1 MDLLKLVIVDDEP
14 ILLKGLMNTY
24 EWEQMGFQVV
34 GTAQSG
40 EQALKVIGEKRPDV
54 VLTDIRMKQMTGL
67 QMMEEVQKT
76 QRDCIF
82 IVLSAYRDFSYA
94 KQACDLGAFA
104 YLLKPIEDEQIQET
118 MESAYNACMEKK
130 KNTEKYKNWERIVK
144 EDSVSFLEVVVQ
156 KYLQGQIPFEKVQEV
171 FDTVGQIVEPADRFI
186 TVDADIDIAYK
197 ITNALEYEASRFV
210 LEKFLEEEIGSR
222 YFFWHFVNEEG
233 SSIFIIK
240 TKDNATV
247 RELKHLLE
255 QAKEEQKSPIVASIS
270 KPYKG
275 LGGIRRSYEEAV
287 KLFELASVNGGGT
300 FTIREELGE
309 QGEKNYSAEE
319 ELQIFGA
326 LRKNDVAALKEA
338 FVRFIYAL
346 PDEEDVQRQKMHAI
360 MLQAEVTIEDSYG
373 MTAELKRQFQN
384 YYSNMQNLN
393 ASKEVDVCY
402 KILCKAIEIRCEYVS
417 NHGVKGNK
425 EYVSDAVAY
434 IEEHLRE
441 EDLSIVS
448 VATHVYLNP
457 VYFGRV
463 FKETF
468 HMSFKKYLLQCRM
481 EKAKKLLQGNTES
494 IGSICDQIGISNPS
508 YFAHLFKE
516 YTGKLP
522 SEYKKEFDA

>member
-24 EWEQMGFQVV
+24 EWDKMGFQVV

-40 EQALKVIGEKRPDV
+40 EQAIKVIREKKPDI

-67 QMMEEVQKT
+67 QMMEEVQKFHK
-76 QRDCIF
+76 DCMF
-82 IVLSAYRDFSYA
+82 IVLSAYRDFTYA

-104 YLLKPIEDEQIQET
+104 YLLKPIEDEQLQET

-130 KNTEKYKNWERIVK
+130 KNTEKYENWERIVK
-144 EDSVSFLEVVVQ
+144 EDSISFLEVVVQ
-156 KYLQGQIPFEKVQEV
+156 KYLQDQIPFEKMQEV
-171 FDTVGQIVEPADRFI
+171 FETVGQIVEPADRFI
-186 TVDADIDIAYK
+186 TVDVDIDIAYK

-210 LEKFLEEEIGSR
+210 LEKYLQEEIGCR
-222 YFFWHFVNEEG
+222 YFFWHFTNEEG
-233 SSIFIIK
+233 TSVFIVK
-240 TKDNATV
+240 SKENATV

-255 QAKEEQKSPIVASIS
+255 EAKEEQKSPIVASIS

-275 LGGIRRSYEEAV
+275 LVGMRKSYEEAGR
-287 KLFELASVNGGGT
+287 LFELASVSGGA
-300 FTIREELGE
+300 FTIREELVE
-309 QGEKNYSAEE
+309 PVDKTCSTEE
-319 ELQIFGA
+319 DLQIFTA
-326 LRKNDVAALKEA
+326 LRKNDEKALKDA

-346 PDEEDVQRQKMHAI
+346 PADEELQRQKMHSI
-360 MLQAEVTIEDSYG
+360 MLQAEVAIEDSYG
-373 MTAELKRQFQN
+373 MTEELKKQFQS

-402 KILCKAIEIRCEYVS
+402 KILCKAIEIRLEYAA
-417 NHGVKGNK
+417 NHEVKGNK
-425 EYVSDAVAY
+425 EYMNDAIAY
-434 IEEHLRE
+434 IEEHLME

-448 VATHVYLNP
+448 VATHIYLNP

-468 HMSFKKYLLQCRM
+468 QMSFKKYLLQCRM
-481 EKAKKLLQGNTES
+481 EKAKKLLQNNTES
-494 IGSICDQIGISNPS
+494 IGSICDQIGINNPS

-522 SEYKKEFDA
+522 SEYKKEFDT

>member
-1 MDLLKLVIVDDEP
+1 M
-14 ILLKGLMNTY
+14 
-24 EWEQMGFQVV
+24 
-34 GTAQSG
+34 
-40 EQALKVIGEKRPDV
+40 
-54 VLTDIRMKQMTGL
+54 
-67 QMMEEVQKT
+67 
-76 QRDCIF
+76 
-82 IVLSAYRDFSYA
+82 
-94 KQACDLGAFA
+94 
-104 YLLKPIEDEQIQET
+104 
-118 MESAYNACMEKK
+118 
-130 KNTEKYKNWERIVK
+130 
-144 EDSVSFLEVVVQ
+144 
-156 KYLQGQIPFEKVQEV
+156 
-171 FDTVGQIVEPADRFI
+171 
-186 TVDADIDIAYK
+186 
-197 ITNALEYEASRFV
+197 
-210 LEKFLEEEIGSR
+210 
-222 YFFWHFVNEEG
+222 
-233 SSIFIIK
+233 
-240 TKDNATV
+240 
-247 RELKHLLE
+247 RELKYLLE

-287 KLFELASVNGGGT
+287 KLFELASVTGGGT

-326 LRKNDVAALKEA
+326 LRKNDEAALKEA

-373 MTAELKRQFQN
+373 MTTELKRQFQN

-481 EKAKKLLQGNTES
+481 EKAKYGEHWQHLRPDWNQQPLLFRPF
-494 IGSICDQIGISNPS
+494 I
-508 YFAHLFKE
+508 
-516 YTGKLP
+516 
-522 SEYKKEFDA
+522 